1 VSGSL
6 DRIVQHSFV
15 ARATVRT
22 RMSKRPINP
31 NDLAAPIGFAHGW
44 LVENGSARTL
54 YLAGQC
60 AYDAAGELQHAG
72 DLVGQL
78 DRALANIGSILRDAE
93 MTFADVVQLNFYV
106 TSRDDYASARKAFGQ
121 VWRRHCG
128 KHYPGMAMF
137 QVVSL
142 FDPLARIEVQGIAA
156 R

>member
-1 VSGSL
+1 
-6 DRIVQHSFV
+6 
-15 ARATVRT
+15 
-22 RMSKRPINP
+22 MSKRPINP
-31 NDLAAPIGFAHGW
+31 EELAAPIGFAHAW
-44 LVENGSARTL
+44 LVEHGEARTL

-60 AYDAAGELQHAG
+60 GYDRAGVIVNPG

-78 DRALANIGSILRDAE
+78 DQALANLGLILRDAG
-93 MTFADVVQLNFYV
+93 MTFPDIVQLNFFV
-106 TSRDDYASARKAFGQ
+106 TSRDDYANARKAFGQ

-142 FDPLARIEVQGIAA
+142 FDPQARIEVQGIAA